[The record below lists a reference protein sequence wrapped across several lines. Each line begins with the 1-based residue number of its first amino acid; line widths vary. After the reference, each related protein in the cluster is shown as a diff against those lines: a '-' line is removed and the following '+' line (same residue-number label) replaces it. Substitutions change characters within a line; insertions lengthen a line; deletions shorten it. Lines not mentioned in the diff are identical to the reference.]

1 MDCCLNSISSAQLLK
16 LYLSCTVNHVEGP
29 FEYVN
34 LCTSECLHYSYLARV
49 QGLISCLITLR
60 NCRIPS
66 IDSITSRKTCIL
78 GEDGGVAYKYQVD
91 FAFSL
96 MKCGQILHNS
106 PLKTEKNLCQ
116 SFCTKIAQNKYQ
128 EGAELTLK

>member
-34 LCTSECLHYSYLARV
+34 LCTSECLHYSYLAQV

-60 NCRIPS
+60 NCRIPP
-66 IDSITSRKTCIL
+66 IDPITPRKTCIL

-106 PLKTEKNLCQ
+106 PLKTEKTCVKVFVQKLHRTNIRKGL
-116 SFCTKIAQNKYQ
+116 SWP
-128 EGAELTLK
+128 